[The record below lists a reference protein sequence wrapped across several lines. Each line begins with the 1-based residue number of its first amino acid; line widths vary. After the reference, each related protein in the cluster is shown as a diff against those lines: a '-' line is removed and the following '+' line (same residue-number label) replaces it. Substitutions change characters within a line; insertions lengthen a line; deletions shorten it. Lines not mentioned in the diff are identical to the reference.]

1 MTRSRGLLGALGAV
15 ACFGLAVVALAAGPT
30 DEIVYAS
37 AQGDADA
44 PVVYGPIRL
53 AQSTEQVSREELLRQ
68 LEEMTKKVKELA
80 KQDAQVPEIRVNA
93 PAEAD
98 AANKTYIVEGFVGDR
113 GSQTVLT
120 LNGEPVELLDPP
132 PNSPFLG
139 IYTNAFKIEV
149 PIAKGES
156 EHRLVFEAVDQN
168 GNSIAEEVVVKII
181 ISNRPKFKGK
191 YYALIIGNARYDFLD
206 PVETAEVDAKAVAD
220 VLKRRFVFDE
230 ERITVLLNATRRD
243 MLGTLSKLRK
253 ELKSKDRLLIFY
265 AGHGL
270 IDEVTSEGFWQGVD
284 AEELD
289 DFTWIAID
297 DVRRNLRGLPARH
310 VLVIADSV
318 FPVALQRGSKSD
330 RDRFFSELDS
340 YVSRNAII
348 SGGWEPKANEIS
360 GAHSVF
366 TYFLLDIL
374 ETNEEPYITSR
385 QLFEMLQT
393 RLSEN
398 TDLTPERVTV
408 PNTGDEGFGDF
419 TFILRVEPI
428 PAQGATGTE
437 GTEDTEDTEGTE
449 G

>member
-1 MTRSRGLLGALGAV
+1 MSGTRGLLGALGV
-15 ACFGLAVVALAAGPT
+15 VVCSGLAVVALAAGPT
-30 DEIVYAS
+30 DETVYVS
-37 AQGDADA
+37 AQGVADA
-44 PVVYGPIRL
+44 PVMHGQIRL
-53 AQSTEQVSREELLRQ
+53 AQTTEGVSREDLLKK
-68 LEEMTKKVKELA
+68 LEEMKKKVKELS
-80 KQDAQVPEIRVNA
+80 KQDSQVPEIRVNA

-98 AANKTYIVEGFVGDR
+98 AVNKTYVVEGFVGDR

-132 PNSPFLG
+132 ANSPFLG

-149 PIAKGES
+149 PIAKDET
-156 EHRLVFEAVDQN
+156 EHRLLFEAVDQN

-181 ISNRPKFKGK
+181 VSNRPKFRGK

-206 PVETAEVDAKAVAD
+206 PMKTAEIDAKAIAD
-220 VLKRRFVFDE
+220 VLERRFVFDE

-253 ELKSKDRLLIFY
+253 VLKSKDRLLIFY
-265 AGHGL
+265 AGRGL
-270 IDEVTSEGFWQGVD
+270 IDDVTSEGFWQGID

-348 SGGWEPKANEIS
+348 SGGTEPQTSEIS
-360 GAHSVF
+360 GKHSIF
-366 TYFLLDIL
+366 TYFLLEIL
-374 ETNEEPYITSR
+374 ENNEEPYITSR
-385 QLFEMLQT
+385 QLFEKLQAKMT
-393 RLSEN
+393 ENSDLS
-398 TDLTPERVTV
+398 PERVTV
-408 PNTGDEGFGDF
+408 PDTGDEGFGDF
-419 TFILRVEPI
+419 TFILRVKPI
-428 PAQGATGTE
+428 PAQGAAGAE
-437 GTEDTEDTEGTE
+437 G
-449 G
+449 

>member
-1 MTRSRGLLGALGAV
+1 MTRTRGLLGALGV
-15 ACFGLAVVALAAGPT
+15 VVCFGLAAVALAAGPT
-30 DEIVYAS
+30 DETVHVS
-37 AQGDADA
+37 ALGAADTTRMH
-44 PVVYGPIRL
+44 GPIWL
-53 AQSTEQVSREELLRQ
+53 AQSSEDVSREELLRQ

-80 KQDAQVPEIRVNA
+80 KKDAQIPEIRVNA

-98 AANKTYIVEGFVGDR
+98 AVNKTYVVEGFVGDR
-113 GSQTVLT
+113 GSQTTLT

-149 PIAKGES
+149 PIAKDET
-156 EHRLVFEAVDQN
+156 EHRLLFEAVDQN

-181 ISNRPKFKGK
+181 VSNRPKFRGK

-206 PVETAEVDAKAVAD
+206 PMKTAEIDAKAIAD
-220 VLKRRFVFDE
+220 VLERRFVFDE

-265 AGHGL
+265 SGHGY
-270 IDEVTSEGFWQGVD
+270 IDDVTGEGFWQGID
-284 AEELD
+284 AEEFD

-310 VLVIADSV
+310 VLVVADSV
-318 FPVALQRGSKSD
+318 FPVAVQRGSKGE

-348 SGGWEPKANEIS
+348 SGGTEPQTSEIS
-360 GAHSVF
+360 GKHSIF
-366 TYFLLDIL
+366 TYFLLEIL
-374 ETNEEPYITSR
+374 ENNEEPYITSR
-385 QLFEMLQT
+385 QLFEKL
-393 RLSEN
+393 LSKMTEIS
-398 TDLTPERVTV
+398 DLSPERVTV
-408 PNTGDEGFGDF
+408 PDTGDEGFGDF

-428 PAQGATGTE
+428 PAQGAAGTE
-437 GTEDTEDTEGTE
+437 G
-449 G
+449 

>member
-1 MTRSRGLLGALGAV
+1 MTRTLGLLGALGAV
-15 ACFGLAVVALAAGPT
+15 VYFGLAVVALAAGPT
-30 DEIVYAS
+30 DETVYVS
-37 AQGDADA
+37 APGVAGA
-44 PVVYGPIRL
+44 PVMHGPIRL
-53 AQSTEQVSREELLRQ
+53 AQSTEGVSREDLLKQ
-68 LEEMTKKVKELA
+68 LEEMKKKIKALA
-80 KQDAQVPEIRVNA
+80 KQDSQVPEIRVNA

-120 LNGEPVELLDPP
+120 LNGKLVELLPPP

-149 PIAKGES
+149 PIAKDET
-156 EHRLVFEAVDQN
+156 EHRLLFEAIDQN
-168 GNSIAEEVVVKII
+168 NNSIAKEVVVKII

-191 YYALIIGNARYDFLD
+191 YYALLIGNARYDFLD
-206 PVETAEVDAKAVAD
+206 PVKTAVIDAKAVAD
-220 VLKRRFVFDE
+220 VLERRFVFDE

-243 MLGTLSKLRK
+243 MLGTLLRLRK

-270 IDEVTSEGFWQGVD
+270 IDDVTNEGFWQGID

-318 FPVALQRGSKSD
+318 FPVGVQRGSRSD

-340 YVSRNAII
+340 YVSRNVII
-348 SGGWEPKANEIS
+348 SGGAEPIANEIS
-360 GAHSVF
+360 GSHSVF
-366 TYFLLDIL
+366 THFLLEIL
-374 ETNEEPYITSR
+374 ENNEEPYITSR
-385 QLFEMLQT
+385 QLFEKLQAKMT
-393 RLSEN
+393 EGSDLS
-398 TDLTPERVTV
+398 PERITV
-408 PNTGDEGFGDF
+408 PDTGDEGFGDF

-428 PAQGATGTE
+428 PAPGAADSESAE
-437 GTEDTEDTEGTE
+437 GAEG
-449 G
+449 

>member
-1 MTRSRGLLGALGAV
+1 MSGTRGLLGALGV
-15 ACFGLAVVALAAGPT
+15 VVCSGLAVVALAAGPT
-30 DEIVYAS
+30 DETVTVS
-37 AQGDADA
+37 AQGVADA
-44 PVVYGPIRL
+44 PVMHGQIRL
-53 AQSTEQVSREELLRQ
+53 AQTTEGVSREDLLKK
-68 LEEMTKKVKELA
+68 LEEMKKKVKELS
-80 KQDAQVPEIRVNA
+80 KQDSQVPEIRVNA

-98 AANKTYIVEGFVGDR
+98 AVNKTYVVEGFVGDR
-113 GSQTVLT
+113 GSQTMLT

-149 PIAKGES
+149 PIAKDET
-156 EHRLVFEAVDQN
+156 EHRLLFEAVDQN
-168 GNSIAEEVVVKII
+168 NNSIAKEVVVKII
-181 ISNRPKFKGK
+181 VSNRPKFKGK

-206 PVETAEVDAKAVAD
+206 PVKTAEIDANAVAD
-220 VLKRRFVFDE
+220 VLERRFVFDE

-253 ELKSKDRLLIFY
+253 VLKSKDRLLIFY
-265 AGHGL
+265 AGRGL
-270 IDEVTSEGFWQGVD
+270 IDDVTSEGFWQGID

-318 FPVALQRGSKSD
+318 FPVAVQRGSKSD

-348 SGGWEPKANEIS
+348 SGGAEPISNEIS

-366 TYFLLDIL
+366 THFLLEIL
-374 ETNEEPYITSR
+374 ENNEEPYITSR
-385 QLFEMLQT
+385 QLFEKLQAT
-393 RLSEN
+393 MTENSDLS
-398 TDLTPERVTV
+398 PERVTV
-408 PNTGDEGFGDF
+408 PDTGDEGFGDF
-419 TFILRVEPI
+419 TFILRVKPI
-428 PAQGATGTE
+428 PAQGAAGAE
-437 GTEDTEDTEGTE
+437 G
-449 G
+449 

>member
-1 MTRSRGLLGALGAV
+1 MIRTRALLGALGAV
-15 ACFGLAVVALAAGPT
+15 VCFCMAVVALAAGAT
-30 DEIVYAS
+30 DETVYGS
-37 AQGDADA
+37 AQGVADA
-44 PVVYGPIRL
+44 PVTHGSIRL
-53 AQSTEQVSREELLRQ
+53 AQTTDDVSREDLLKQ
-68 LEEMTKKVKELA
+68 LEEMKKKVKELA
-80 KQDAQVPEIRVNA
+80 KQDAEVPEIRVTA

-98 AANKTYIVEGFVGDR
+98 AVNKTYIVEGFVGDR

-120 LNGEPVELLDPP
+120 LNGETVELLPPP

-139 IYTNAFKIEV
+139 IYTNAFKVEV
-149 PIAKGES
+149 PIAKDDS
-156 EHRLVFEAVDQN
+156 EHRLLFEAVDQN
-168 GNSIAEEVVVKII
+168 NNSIAKEVVVKII
-181 ISNRPKFKGK
+181 VSNRPKFKGK

-206 PVETAEVDAKAVAD
+206 PVKTAEIDAKAIAD
-220 VLKRRFVFDE
+220 VLMRRFVFDE
-230 ERITVLLNATRRD
+230 DRIMVLLNATRRD
-243 MLGTLSKLRK
+243 MLGTLSNLRK

-270 IDEVTSEGFWQGVD
+270 IDDVTNEGFWQGID

-318 FPVALQRGSKSD
+318 FPVATQRGSKSD

-348 SGGWEPKANEIS
+348 SGGTEPKSTEIS
-360 GAHSVF
+360 GEHSIF
-366 TYFLLDIL
+366 THFLLEIF

-385 QLFEMLQT
+385 QLFEKLQAKMT
-393 RLSEN
+393 ESS
-398 TDLTPERVTV
+398 DLDPERVTV

-437 GTEDTEDTEGTE
+437 G
-449 G
+449 

>member
-1 MTRSRGLLGALGAV
+1 MTRTRGLLGALGAV
-15 ACFGLAVVALAAGPT
+15 ICFGLAVVALAAGPT
-30 DEIVYAS
+30 GETVYVS
-37 AQGDADA
+37 APGVADA
-44 PVVYGPIRL
+44 PLVHGPMRL
-53 AQSTEQVSREELLRQ
+53 AQTTEGVSREDLLKQ
-68 LEEMTKKVKELA
+68 LEEMKAKVKALA
-80 KQDAQVPEIRVNA
+80 KQDSQVPEIRVNA

-98 AANKTYIVEGFVGDR
+98 AVNKTYIVEGFVGDR

-120 LNGEPVELLDPP
+120 LNGEPVELLAPP

-149 PIAKGES
+149 PISKDDS

-168 GNSIAEEVVVKII
+168 NNKIAKEVVVKII
-181 ISNRPKFKGK
+181 VSNRPKFKGK
-191 YYALIIGNARYDFLD
+191 YYALLIGNARYDFLD
-206 PVETAEVDAKAVAD
+206 PVKTAENDAKAVAD

-265 AGHGL
+265 AGRGL
-270 IDEVTSEGFWQGVD
+270 IDDVTNEGFWQGID

-318 FPVALQRGSKSD
+318 FPVAVQRGSRSD

-348 SGGWEPKANEIS
+348 SGGAKPRSSEIS
-360 GAHSVF
+360 GMHSVF
-366 TYFLLDIL
+366 THFLLEIL

-385 QLFEMLQT
+385 QLFEKLQT
-393 RLSEN
+393 KLTESS
-398 TDLTPERVTV
+398 DLNPERVTV

-428 PAQGATGTE
+428 PAQGAAGTE
-437 GTEDTEDTEGTE
+437 G
-449 G
+449 